1 MQRREL
7 VRTGLFGVAA
17 AAAGAAHAAQDAA
30 PAKKRLS
37 ENWDVVVVGACAPRL
52 KQPNEVQ
59 KRSFWKR

>member
-37 ENWDVVVVGACAPRL
+37 ENWDVVVVGAGL